1 MNSSSSNFR
10 LITTAILSIGLL
22 SCASYEFGEY
32 PLNQAEIDYLSKVDP
47 AAATIRDLGG
57 NTFDVTN
64 PTLHAVLTDPVASW
78 TGRQAPV
85 SLNRY
90 TNTIFTVLDQF
101 PNVERAYESKI
112 AQVCQQLDSVRS
124 AGQIIGDFTIRY
136 TCLTLSQ
143 WIQIEYSESIQ
154 NCRSS
159 TYKYPNLYNMR
170 VLGRHPCYREEV
182 QGTPFPEAYCDAY
195 TQATGI
201 ELLSEYSCRDLVNN
215 YERRARTS
223 QERSTAEQASSQR
236 ENQCREFGFVEGTP
250 EMANCLLELY
260 KIENQPQQNTVIANP
275 APNANS
281 APNPAA
287 GIELMNRGLQILN
300 GAGTPSAPAA
310 TSSSR
315 CTRIGDI
322 SRQVY
327 TFNSP
332 ACPAGYAPAF

>member
-1 MNSSSSNFR
+1 MIFRNLR
-10 LITTAILSIGLL
+10 LILSLSLISGCSIDPNTTKVLDWHLVQLASSTQPHTVTAIRAAWINPRGELLL
-22 SCASYEFGEY
+22 SDSRCDMTLSVANLTQASTTHGADLFRTSARAI
-32 PLNQAEIDYLSKVDP
+32 AEC
-47 AAATIRDLGG
+47 
-57 NTFDVTN
+57 
-64 PTLHAVLTDPVASW
+64 
-78 TGRQAPV
+78 
-85 SLNRY
+85 
-90 TNTIFTVLDQF
+90 
-101 PNVERAYESKI
+101 E
-112 AQVCQQLDSVRS
+112 AQV
-124 AGQIIGDFTIRY
+124 
-136 TCLTLSQ
+136 
-143 WIQIEYSESIQ
+143 
-154 NCRSS
+154 N
-159 TYKYPNLYNMR
+159 
-170 VLGRHPCYREEV
+170 
-182 QGTPFPEAYCDAY
+182 
-195 TQATGI
+195 
-201 ELLSEYSCRDLVNN
+201 LLSVGISRTWCQVVLINEDNVCATEKPKAIS
-215 YERRARTS
+215 RARTEYS
-223 QERSTAEQASSQR
+223 SEKQIAESRASGQR